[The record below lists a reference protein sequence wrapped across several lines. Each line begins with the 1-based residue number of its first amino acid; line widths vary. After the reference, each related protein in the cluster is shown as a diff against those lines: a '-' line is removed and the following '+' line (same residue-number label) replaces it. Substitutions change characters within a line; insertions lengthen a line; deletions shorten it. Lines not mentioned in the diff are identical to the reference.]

1 MTTYNT
7 GNPIGSTDPRDLYD
21 NAQNFDHLSLDTENE
36 TWPDRLG
43 NQRSTWYGI
52 EKKADRAISG
62 YGYITKKS
70 FEIGATLDTPN
81 TVLQWENNGEFYR
94 WDGDWSQPKV
104 VPPASTPDSTGGIG
118 KGKWVGVTDA
128 SLRSDLNQDTGAGL
142 SRTTSGKTVQEEI
155 DAFKYGYKTP
165 DDFGA
170 VGGDVIKD
178 TAAIIAAIAYCS
190 PLGIPLRIPAKQ
202 YIYDG
207 GTITL
212 PIAIIGDRVPDYN
225 ASTNTMTNG
234 SQIIGGI
241 RFSAKNVV
249 IENIGFKR
257 PTGSPGDCLVLS
269 TNNAAGA
276 SARVRNIVVA
286 GLSPTNAYHSCLI
299 EGYDAVHVSGVT
311 AAYNLFGVA
320 IKSRNVIARGIVT
333 ISCDTGVII
342 KSDSNFSTAKNVI
355 LDDHI
360 NIGNGVSSQGVW
372 VYSTTAQLERV
383 TCSNLQSTGTAI
395 HMRIKSENVAN
406 DVQVNNANYS
416 GSTYADVLVEGTA
429 AGTLYNVSLN
439 NITAVNSQKFMA
451 AGFCEQLMVT
461 GFYGSLKNG
470 APADTSFE
478 VSNAVGLFNGANIQL
493 VRQYGSD
500 LMTMN
505 LGNSYLNNRLS
516 SIKAKVIGSGKPRP
530 GYKEQNLTGT
540 NATMIVGDSLGA
552 SGVVS
557 VSATT
562 SGSSFASIAINDDYG
577 QPVRP
582 GFLLIIRNAATISFV
597 MRHNPGTGGIA
608 NNGAADKTLSGG
620 DTMMYVFDGANWRQ
634 TPSI

>member
-94 WDGDWSQPKV
+94 WDGDWSQPKE

-118 KGKWVGVTDA
+118 QGKWVGVGDA
-128 SLRSDLNQDTGAGL
+128 SLRSDLNKDTGA
-142 SRTTSGKTVQEEI
+142 SIVNTSSGKSVQAELNKFG
-155 DAFKYGYKTP
+155 AGYKVP
-165 DDFGA
+165 EDFGA
-170 VGGDVIKD
+170 KGDGVTDD
-178 TAAIIAAIAYCS
+178 TSAIQQAIAYCS
-190 PLGIPLRIPAKQ
+190 ANGIALRIPAKS
-202 YIYDG
+202 YVWNG
-207 GTITL
+207 GTITV
-212 PIAIIGDRVPDYN
+212 PITIIGDRRPFYN
-225 ASTNTMTNG
+225 WSTNTMTNG
-234 SQIIGGI
+234 SIIIGGM
-241 RFSAKNVV
+241 RFSGNQV
-249 IENIGFKR
+249 IIKSFGIKR
-257 PTGSPGDCLVLS
+257 PAGSPGDCLVLS

-276 SARVRNIVVA
+276 SCSVEDFVGS
-286 GLSPTNAYHSCLI
+286 GLSNSDQYHCLLV
-299 EGYDAVHVSGVT
+299 EGYDQGYVRYITSG
-311 AAYNLFGVA
+311 YNLFGVA

-355 LDDHI
+355 LDGHI

-461 GFYGSLKNG
+461 GFYGSLKSG

-478 VSNAVGLFNGANIQL
+478 VSNAVGLFNGSNIQL